1 VTWRP
6 PGSSSSPVPQR
17 SVIYKRGL
25 QALGQLTSFN
35 RLLDSLT
42 DSTLRRHICLLCL
55 ESSTCIAVA
64 ALIHSFLQRAFFP
77 PEDIVAVLA
86 VAGSSHSSALHRNV
100 WTNQAY
106 LSPMEYTKGW
116 EPSSGQ
122 MLLSLKSV
130 VSHMTSYINCGI
142 LSGCDAGQ
150 GPPDSKDP
158 LAGYATWSLWLGLS
172 RSLPFQHLFT
182 FSISSHAPAQVS
194 D

>member
-6 PGSSSSPVPQR
+6 PGSSSSPVSQR

-86 VAGSSHSSALHRNV
+86 VAGSSHLSALHRNV
-100 WTNQAY
+100 WTNPG
-106 LSPMEYTKGW
+106 LPVTHGVHKGLGAVVRPDALVV
-116 EPSSGQ
+116 E
-122 MLLSLKSV
+122 KCSV
-130 VSHMTSYINCGI
+130 PHDLVHQLRHLERMRRR
-142 LSGCDAGQ
+142 AR
-150 GPPDSKDP
+150 
-158 LAGYATWSLWLGLS
+158 AS
-172 RSLPFQHLFT
+172 RFKRSARRIRDVVLVVRAVEIF
-182 FSISSHAPAQVS
+182 AVPASVHF
-194 D
+194 